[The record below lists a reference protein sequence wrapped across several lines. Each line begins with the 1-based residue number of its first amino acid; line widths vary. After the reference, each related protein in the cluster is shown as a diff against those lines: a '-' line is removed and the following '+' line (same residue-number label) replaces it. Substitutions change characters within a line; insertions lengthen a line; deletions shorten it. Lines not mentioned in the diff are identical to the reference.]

1 MSPDSNIHVNHPPI
15 HRSVPTGFNER
26 EEIMNRLGKKM
37 VALAAAAAT
46 IVSLAACGSGGSSS
60 GTPTDGGTVHIALNA
75 TVTSLDPMITGA
87 YVARDTMRN
96 IYETLVTLKKD
107 GSVAPLLAKSYEVSK
122 DYKTFTFKLRTGVKF
137 HNGQTM
143 KAEDVVASMQRW
155 IKLSQ
160 IGSTF
165 FTGST
170 VSSPDAD
177 TVVITSPKPV
187 STGLYLMADTARI
200 AAIMPKSVIDKATDT
215 GVSEYVGT
223 GPFKYA
229 SWKKDTNIVLEKFAD
244 YQSPDGDTDGYAG
257 KREAHADKLEF
268 DFVTDGTT
276 RMTGALSGQ
285 YEIGYSL
292 ADSQYAQVKASQDV
306 TMETDEMLE
315 TILFNKKQGIFKDNQ
330 KLRQA
335 VLAALD
341 LGKIAKAGHQN
352 ADLYKNDGALMPEGN
367 PLRSESSL
375 DKYNH
380 QDLDQA
386 KALIKEAGYDGSTIK
401 FLTTKDYPYMY
412 DESVEVQNELQA
424 VGIKTDLQVLDW
436 ASVLQKMFQPEAWD
450 MIISSYSYSANPI
463 CYSFF
468 QASGAGWNTDLKFA
482 EITDKINSATSET
495 DQKAGYDELQDWFY
509 DYVPNI
515 IISKYQQISAVSK
528 KVTNYS
534 DGMQGPVYYNI
545 ELKQ

>member
-1 MSPDSNIHVNHPPI
+1 
-15 HRSVPTGFNER
+15 
-26 EEIMNRLGKKM
+26 MNRLGKKM

-122 DYKTFTFKLRTGVKF
+122 DYKTFTFKLRTDVKF

-244 YQSPDGDTDGYAG
+244 YRSPDGDTSGYAG

-306 TMETDEMLE
+306 TMQTDEVLD
-315 TILFNKKQGIFKDNQ
+315 TILFNKKQGAFKDNQ

-335 VLAALD
+335 ILAALD

-380 QDLDQA
+380 QDLDKA
-386 KALIKEAGYDGSTIK
+386 KELIKEAGYDGSTLK
-401 FLTTKDYPYMY
+401 FLSTKDYPYIY
-412 DESVEVQNELQA
+412 DESVEIQNELKA

-436 ASVLQKMFQPEAWD
+436 ATVLQKMFQPDAWD
-450 MIISSYSYSANPI
+450 MIISNYSYSANPI

-468 QASGAGWNTDLKFA
+468 QASGAGWNTDPKFA
-482 EITDKINSATSET
+482 EITDKINSATSEA

-528 KVTNYS
+528 KVTSYG